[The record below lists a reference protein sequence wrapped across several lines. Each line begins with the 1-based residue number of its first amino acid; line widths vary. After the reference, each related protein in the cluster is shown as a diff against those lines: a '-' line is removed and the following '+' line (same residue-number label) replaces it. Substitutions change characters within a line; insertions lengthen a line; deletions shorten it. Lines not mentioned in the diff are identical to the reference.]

1 MTMLIAIGAS
11 APVALLVPAVLWV
24 RYRRRLHARDSSSST
39 GGDLHKPS
47 IDAPSVELEM
57 TDIEAFHLAHVS
69 GPRARCAICA
79 TDEPEAGG
87 LRCRGAE
94 KHFTCQDCLD
104 GFVRSCATPDSAAR
118 MDDGGWRLYCPL
130 GPQCDARHPATAKA
144 LDPAEVRSRVS
155 RGAWGAFERAKSDA
169 AKAVAQRQRE
179 AADRAQR
186 RPAILTAAAAGD
198 ESRAAR
204 LLSAEVRDALTLFR
218 PCCPSAGWPYSAA
231 AWNFFGETRE
241 CAVMTCS
248 ACESR
253 FCGLCLKARLGLAAV
268 AAAAPAAGRRRR
280 RRSRLLLRAL
290 ALIALPPPPSSA
302 QVHGKGDIGWRAG
315 HKHLHESCASN
326 PEKNYYIPGETQ
338 AEAAAYIASGH
349 RAVKRRQ
356 LAESLSALQSAGAPR
371 LLAALAP
378 YAGVLR
384 SELVWS
390 VDDALAASRT

>member
-1 MTMLIAIGAS
+1 MTTLIAIGAA
-11 APVALLVPAVLWV
+11 APVALLIPGVLWV
-24 RYRRRLHARDSSSST
+24 RYRRRLHARDGSST
-39 GGDLHKPS
+39 GDDLHKPS
-47 IDAPSVELEM
+47 VDAPSVELEM
-57 TDIEAFHLAHVS
+57 TDIEAFHLARIS
-69 GPRARCAICA
+69 GPVARCSICA

-87 LRCRGAE
+87 MRCRGKG

-104 GFVRSCATPDSAAR
+104 GFVRSCATPDSAAK

-169 AKAVAQRQRE
+169 AKAVAQRQRK
-179 AADRAQR
+179 AAYCAQR

-198 ESRAAR
+198 ELRGCCRRKCASRRRSSAPAA
-204 LLSAEVRDALTLFR
+204 
-218 PCCPSAGWPYSAA
+218 PPHSAA
-231 AWNFFGETRE
+231 AWN
-241 CAVMTCS
+241 V
-248 ACESR
+248 
-253 FCGLCLKARLGLAAV
+253 
-268 AAAAPAAGRRRR
+268 
-280 RRSRLLLRAL
+280 
-290 ALIALPPPPSSA
+290 
-302 QVHGKGDIGWRAG
+302 GWRAG

-326 PEKNYYIPGETQ
+326 PAKNYYIPGETQ
-338 AEAAAYIASGH
+338 AEAAAYIAAGH

-356 LAESLSALQSAGAPR
+356 LGESLAALRSAGRPR

-390 VDDALAASRT
+390 TDDALAAAST